1 MFLNGLI
8 LLRISKRVEKNKD
21 YSIVPML
28 TGFEIESLAYI
39 NQIVFIDNI
48 VGTGKTVTD
57 YFKTMLRDK
66 RNGSDF
72 GVEKF

>member
-1 MFLNGLI
+1 M
-8 LLRISKRVEKNKD
+8 EKNKD

-28 TGFEIESLAYI
+28 TGFEIESLDYI
-39 NQIVFIDNI
+39 NQIVFIDDI

-57 YFKTMLRDK
+57 YFKTMFRDK

-72 GVEKF
+72 RVEKF

>member
-39 NQIVFIDNI
+39 NQIVFIDDI